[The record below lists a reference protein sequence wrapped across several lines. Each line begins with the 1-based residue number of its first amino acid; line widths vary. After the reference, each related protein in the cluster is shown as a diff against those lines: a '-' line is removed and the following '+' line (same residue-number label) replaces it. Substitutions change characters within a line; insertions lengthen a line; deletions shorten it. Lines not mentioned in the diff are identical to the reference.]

1 MCSKCLTS
9 FNCVLKFF
17 DTVFKVKRTHSQSSD
32 IYLHPA
38 IISLNAS
45 KPPSD
50 LLSFVLS
57 ALFIFSPRLFSDF
70 WCKKKKKIVYSGIVF
85 PWRCFKGQLM
95 WGEKKIF
102 KAILCNFHDS
112 NVRGFPGLKMFL
124 PVYSCLNSTRMTIQ
138 RERPSGNER
147 VI

>member
-9 FNCVLKFF
+9 SNCVLKFF

-32 IYLHPA
+32 IYLHPT

-57 ALFIFSPRLFSDF
+57 ALFIFSPRLFGDF
-70 WCKKKKKIVYSGIVF
+70 WCKKKKIYIVVLFSHGDVLKGNSCEGKKKYLKPYCAISMTAMLEVF
-85 PWRCFKGQLM
+85 R
-95 WGEKKIF
+95 
-102 KAILCNFHDS
+102 D
-112 NVRGFPGLKMFL
+112 
-124 PVYSCLNSTRMTIQ
+124 
-138 RERPSGNER
+138 
-147 VI
+147 